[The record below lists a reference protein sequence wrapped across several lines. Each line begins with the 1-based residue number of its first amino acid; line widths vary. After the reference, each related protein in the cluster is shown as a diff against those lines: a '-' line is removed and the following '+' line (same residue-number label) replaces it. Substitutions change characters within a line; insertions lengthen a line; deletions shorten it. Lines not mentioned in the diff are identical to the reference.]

1 MPIRPELPNLEDL
14 SAAELRSLVVSLLG
28 TVAQLE
34 AKVAAL
40 SEEIARLKRLKGRP
54 NLKPSGMEK
63 GTDTPPAPSGGT
75 GRPKRRDPQ
84 PPKSARLIV
93 DEDRVVP
100 LAPQPGWR
108 FKGFK
113 FYTVQDLVVE
123 TRVVRYWRPC
133 YRTPEGRLVIAP
145 LPPEVTGHFG
155 ANLVRFLLSQHYQCR
170 VTMPLLHQQL
180 RDVGILI
187 SSGQISNL
195 LTKGHEAFHTE
206 KAAVKQAGL
215 ETARW
220 ISVDDTGARH
230 LGINGVTTQIG
241 DDRFTSFDTVAS
253 KSRLMFLMTLRGAFQ
268 DYVINPAALIYLHE
282 QDAPA
287 FLIER
292 LMAHDGRQFADEDVW
307 TDHLIALGITGA
319 KAVRL
324 ASEAAVAGSL
334 DHHGLLPDAV
344 IVSDG
349 AGQFDVLRHGLC
361 WIHAER
367 LIHRLV
373 TVTEEQ
379 RAAVA
384 LVRHLIW
391 WFYRDLKLYRTDPS
405 TRARASLKA
414 RFDRLFT
421 RTTGFA
427 ELDELLA
434 RLQVRKAELLVTLE
448 RPEVPLNTN
457 SSEQDVRDPVTIR
470 KISGGTRGEDGR
482 RCRDTFLSL
491 KKTCQKNAISF
502 WDYLGDRLGIATQT
516 IRHLPDIIRE
526 RAAYPS
532 ARAPPIF
539 GYLRIRPRSGPAA
552 PESGRPPARPPR
564 PANPSAP
571 AGSGT
576 VSGHRSGNC
585 RFQGSDNTRR
595 PAALRPGASC

>member
-1 MPIRPELPNLEDL
+1 MTIRSKDLPNLEDL
-14 SAAELRSLVVSLLG
+14 SAAELRSLAVSLLG

-40 SEEIARLKRLKGRP
+40 TEENARLKGLKGRP

-63 GTDTPPAPSGGT
+63 GTDAASAPSGGT
-75 GRPKRRDPQ
+75 GRPKRRDPR

-93 DEDRVVP
+93 DEERVVP

-113 FYTVQDLVVE
+113 FYTVQDLVIE

-133 YRTPEGRLVIAP
+133 YRTPKGRLVIAP
-145 LPPEVTGHFG
+145 LPLEVTGHFG
-155 ANLVRFLLSQHYQCR
+155 ANLGRYLLSQHYQCR
-170 VTMPLLHQQL
+170 VTMPLLQHQL
-180 RDVGILI
+180 NDLGILI
-187 SSGQISNL
+187 SAGQISNL
-195 LTKGHEAFHTE
+195 LTKGHDAFHAE
-206 KAAVKQAGL
+206 KAALKRAGL

-241 DDRFTSFDTVAS
+241 DDRFTSFDTVGA
-253 KSRLMFLMTLRGAFQ
+253 KSRLMFLMTLRGGFQ
-268 DYVINPAALIYLHE
+268 DYVINPAALLYLHE
-282 QDAPA
+282 QDAPEA
-287 FLIER
+287 LINRLIEPDDR
-292 LMAHDGRQFADEDVW
+292 VFADENAW

-324 ASEAAVAGSL
+324 ASEVAGSL
-334 DHHGLLPDAV
+334 DHHGLLKDAV

-349 AGQFDVLRHGLC
+349 AGQFDVFRHGLC

-373 TVTEEQ
+373 PVTEAQ

-391 WFYRDLKLYRTDPS
+391 WLYRDLKLYRADPS
-405 TRARASLKA
+405 SRAKAGLKA
-414 RFDRLFT
+414 RFDRLFG

-427 ELDELLA
+427 DLDAALA
-434 RLQVRKAELLVTLE
+434 RLKRRKAELLVALE

-457 SSEQDVRDPVTIR
+457 SSEQDVRDPVTLR
-470 KISGGTRGEDGR
+470 KISGGTRSEDGR

-502 WDYLGDRLGIATQT
+502 WAYLGDRLGITAHG
-516 IRHLPDIIRE
+516 IAHLPDLIRQ
-526 RAAYPS
+526 RAAPK
-532 ARAPPIF
+532 
-539 GYLRIRPRSGPAA
+539 
-552 PESGRPPARPPR
+552 
-564 PANPSAP
+564 
-571 AGSGT
+571 
-576 VSGHRSGNC
+576 
-585 RFQGSDNTRR
+585 
-595 PAALRPGASC
+595 PG

>member
-1 MPIRPELPNLEDL
+1 MPIGPELPTLEDL
-14 SAAELRSLVVSLLG
+14 CAAELRSLVVSLLG

-75 GRPKRRDPQ
+75 GRPKRRDP
-84 PPKSARLIV
+84 PKSARLIV

-133 YRTPEGRLVIAP
+133 YRTPEGKLVVAP

-180 RDVGILI
+180 QDVGILI
-187 SSGQISNL
+187 STGQISNL
-195 LTKGHEAFHTE
+195 LTQGHEAFHTE

-230 LGINGVTTQIG
+230 LGVNGVTTQVG

-268 DYVINPAALIYLHE
+268 DYVINPAALLYLHE
-282 QDAPA
+282 HDAPET
-287 FLIER
+287 LIDR
-292 LMAHDGRQFADEDVW
+292 LVEPDDRVFADEDVW

-324 ASEAAVAGSL
+324 ASEAALAGSL
-334 DHHGLLPDAV
+334 DHHGLLQDAV

-373 TVTEEQ
+373 TVTEAQ

-391 WFYRDLKLYRTDPS
+391 WLYRDLKLYRTDPS
-405 TRARASLKA
+405 ARARASLKA

-434 RLQVRKAELLVTLE
+434 RLQLRKAELLVTLE

-457 SSEQDVRDPVTIR
+457 SSERDVRDPVTIR
-470 KISGGTRGEDGR
+470 KISGGTRAEDGR

-502 WDYLGDRLGIATQT
+502 WAYLGDRLGITTHGIA
-516 IRHLPDIIRE
+516 HLPDLIRQ
-526 RAAYPS
+526 RADPK
-532 ARAPPIF
+532 
-539 GYLRIRPRSGPAA
+539 
-552 PESGRPPARPPR
+552 
-564 PANPSAP
+564 
-571 AGSGT
+571 
-576 VSGHRSGNC
+576 
-585 RFQGSDNTRR
+585 
-595 PAALRPGASC
+595 PG

>member
-1 MPIRPELPNLEDL
+1 MSIHPALPNLEDL
-14 SAAELRSLVVSLLG
+14 SAVELRSLVVSLLG

-40 SEEIARLKRLKGRP
+40 TEEIARLKRLKGRP

-63 GTDTPPAPSGGT
+63 GTDAPPAPSGGT
-75 GRPKRRDPQ
+75 GRPKRRD

-133 YRTPEGRLVIAP
+133 YRTPEGRLVVAP
-145 LPPEVTGHFG
+145 LPPEVTSHFG

-180 RDVGILI
+180 QDVGILI
-187 SSGQISNL
+187 SAGQISNL

-268 DYVINPAALIYLHE
+268 DYVINAAALLYLHE
-282 QDAPA
+282 QDAPETLINR
-287 FLIER
+287 LIEPDDR
-292 LMAHDGRQFADEDVW
+292 VFADEDVW
-307 TDHLIALGITGA
+307 TDPVIALGITGT

-334 DHHGLLPDAV
+334 DHHGLLQDAV

-391 WFYRDLKLYRTDPS
+391 WFYRDLKLYRIDPS
-405 TRARASLKA
+405 ARARASLKA
-414 RFDRLFT
+414 RFDRIFT
-421 RTTGFA
+421 RTPGFA

-434 RLQVRKAELLVTLE
+434 RLKLRKAELLVTLE
-448 RPEVPLNTN
+448 RPQVPLNTN
-457 SSEQDVRDPVTIR
+457 SSEQDVRDPVTLR
-470 KISGGTRGEDGR
+470 KISGSTRSEDGR

-502 WDYLGDRLGIATQT
+502 WAYLGDRLGITTYGIA
-516 IRHLPDIIRE
+516 HLPDLIRSPLALTKWPCEE
-526 RAAYPS
+526 RT
-532 ARAPPIF
+532 
-539 GYLRIRPRSGPAA
+539 
-552 PESGRPPARPPR
+552 
-564 PANPSAP
+564 
-571 AGSGT
+571 GS
-576 VSGHRSGNC
+576 
-585 RFQGSDNTRR
+585 
-595 PAALRPGASC
+595 L

>member
-1 MPIRPELPNLEDL
+1 MTIRPKELPNLEDL
-14 SAAELRSLVVSLLG
+14 SAAELRSLVVSLLE

-34 AKVAAL
+34 ARVAAL
-40 SEEIARLKRLKGRP
+40 TEENAQLKGLKGRP

-63 GTDTPPAPSGGT
+63 GTDPSPAASGKT
-75 GRPKRRDPQ
+75 DRPQRRPG

-100 LAPQPGWR
+100 LSPQPGWQ

-113 FYTVQDLVVE
+113 VYTVQDLVVE
-123 TRVVRYWRPC
+123 TRVVRYWRPY

-145 LPPEVTGHFG
+145 LPPEVQGHFG
-155 ANLVRFLLSQHYQCR
+155 PNLVRYLLSQHYQCR
-170 VTMPLLHQQL
+170 VTMPLLQHQL
-180 RDVGILI
+180 NDLGILI
-187 SSGQISNL
+187 SAGQISNL
-195 LTKGHEAFHTE
+195 LTKGHDAFHAE
-206 KAAVKQAGL
+206 KAALKQAGL

-268 DYVINPAALIYLHE
+268 DYVINAAALIYLHE

-287 FLIER
+287 LLIEQ
-292 LMAHDGRQFADEDVW
+292 LMAHDGRQFADEDAW

-334 DHHGLLPDAV
+334 DHHGLLQDAV

-349 AGQFDVLRHGLC
+349 AGQFDVFRHGLC
-361 WIHAER
+361 WVHAER

-373 TVTEEQ
+373 PVTEPQ

-391 WFYRDLKLYRTDPS
+391 WLYRDLKLYRADPS
-405 TRARASLKA
+405 ARAKAGLKA
-414 RFDRLFT
+414 RFDRLFG

-427 ELDELLA
+427 ELDAALA
-434 RLQVRKAELLVTLE
+434 RLKRRKAELLIALE

-457 SSEQDVRDPVTIR
+457 SSEQDVRDPVTLR
-470 KISGGTRGEDGR
+470 KISGSTRSEDGR

-491 KKTCQKNAISF
+491 KKTCQKNTISF
-502 WDYLGDRLGIATQT
+502 WAYLGDRLGITAHG
-516 IRHLPDIIRE
+516 IAPLPDLIRQ
-526 RAAYPS
+526 RAAPK
-532 ARAPPIF
+532 P
-539 GYLRIRPRSGPAA
+539 
-552 PESGRPPARPPR
+552 
-564 PANPSAP
+564 
-571 AGSGT
+571 
-576 VSGHRSGNC
+576 V
-585 RFQGSDNTRR
+585 
-595 PAALRPGASC
+595 

>member
-28 TVAQLE
+28 AVAQLE

-133 YRTPEGRLVIAP
+133 YRTPEGKLIIAP
-145 LPPEVTGHFG
+145 LPLEVTGHFG
-155 ANLVRFLLSQHYQCR
+155 ANLVRYLLSQHYQCR

-180 RDVGILI
+180 QDLGILI
-187 SSGQISNL
+187 SAGQISNL
-195 LTKGHEAFHTE
+195 LTKNHDAFHTE

-241 DDRFTSFDTVAS
+241 DDRFTSFDTVAA
-253 KSRLMFLMTLRGAFQ
+253 KSRLMFLMTLRGGFQ
-268 DYVINPAALIYLHE
+268 DYVINAAALIYLHE

-292 LMAHDGRQFADEDVW
+292 LMAHDGRQFADEDTW
-307 TDHLIALGITGA
+307 TDHLIAFGITGA

-334 DHHGLLPDAV
+334 DHHGLLQDTV

-349 AGQFDVLRHGLC
+349 AGQFDVFRHGLC

-373 TVTEEQ
+373 PVTEAQ

-391 WFYRDLKLYRTDPS
+391 WLYRDLKLYRANPS
-405 TRARASLKA
+405 AQAKAGLKA
-414 RFDRLFT
+414 RFDRLFG

-427 ELDELLA
+427 DLDAALA
-434 RLQVRKAELLVTLE
+434 RLKRRKSELLVALE

-470 KISGGTRGEDGR
+470 KISGSTRSEDGR

-502 WDYLGDRLGIATQT
+502 WAYLGDRLGITTHGIA
-516 IRHLPDIIRE
+516 HLPDLIRQ
-526 RAAYPS
+526 RAAPK
-532 ARAPPIF
+532 
-539 GYLRIRPRSGPAA
+539 
-552 PESGRPPARPPR
+552 
-564 PANPSAP
+564 
-571 AGSGT
+571 
-576 VSGHRSGNC
+576 
-585 RFQGSDNTRR
+585 
-595 PAALRPGASC
+595 PG

>member
-1 MPIRPELPNLEDL
+1 MTIRPKELPNLEDL
-14 SAAELRSLVVSLLG
+14 SAAELRSLVVSLLE

-34 AKVAAL
+34 ARVAAL
-40 SEEIARLKRLKGRP
+40 TEENAQLKGLKGRP
-54 NLKPSGMEK
+54 KLKPSGMEK
-63 GTDTPPAPSGGT
+63 GTDPSPAASGKT
-75 GRPKRRDPQ
+75 DRPQRRPG

-100 LAPQPGWR
+100 LSPQPGWQ

-113 FYTVQDLVVE
+113 VYTVQDLVVE
-123 TRVVRYWRPC
+123 TRVVRYWRPY

-145 LPPEVTGHFG
+145 LPPEVQGHFG
-155 ANLVRFLLSQHYQCR
+155 PNLVRYLLSQHYQCR
-170 VTMPLLHQQL
+170 VTMPLLQHQL
-180 RDVGILI
+180 NDLGILI
-187 SSGQISNL
+187 SAGQISNL
-195 LTKGHEAFHTE
+195 LTKGHAAFHAE

-230 LGINGVTTQIG
+230 LGSNGVTTQIG
-241 DDRFTSFDTVAS
+241 DDRFTSFDTVAA
-253 KSRLMFLMTLRGAFQ
+253 KSRLMFLMTLRGEFQ
-268 DYVINPAALIYLHE
+268 DYVINAAALIYLHE

-292 LMAHDGRQFADEDVW
+292 LMAHNGRQFADEDAW
-307 TDHLIALGITGA
+307 TDHLIAIGITGA

-334 DHHGLLPDAV
+334 DHLLQDAV

-349 AGQFDVLRHGLC
+349 AGQFDVFRHGLC

-373 TVTEEQ
+373 PVTEAQ

-391 WFYRDLKLYRTDPS
+391 WLYRDLKLYRANPS
-405 TRARASLKA
+405 ARAKASLKA
-414 RFDRLFT
+414 RFDRLFG
-421 RTTGFA
+421 RTPGFA
-427 ELDELLA
+427 DLDAALA
-434 RLQVRKAELLVTLE
+434 RLKRRKSELLVALE

-457 SSEQDVRDPVTIR
+457 SSEQDVRDPVTLR
-470 KISGGTRGEDGR
+470 KISGSTRSEDGR

-502 WDYLGDRLGIATQT
+502 WAYLGDRLGITTHGIA
-516 IRHLPDIIRE
+516 HLPDLIRQ
-526 RAAYPS
+526 RAAPK
-532 ARAPPIF
+532 
-539 GYLRIRPRSGPAA
+539 PR
-552 PESGRPPARPPR
+552 
-564 PANPSAP
+564 
-571 AGSGT
+571 
-576 VSGHRSGNC
+576 
-585 RFQGSDNTRR
+585 
-595 PAALRPGASC
+595 

>member
-1 MPIRPELPNLEDL
+1 MPIGLELPTLKDL
-14 SAAELRSLVVSLLG
+14 CAAELRSLVVSLLG

-40 SEEIARLKRLKGRP
+40 TEEIARLKRLKGRP

-93 DEDRVVP
+93 DEERVLP
-100 LAPQPGWR
+100 LSSQPGWR

-113 FYTVQDLVVE
+113 FYTVQDLVIE
-123 TRVVRYWRPC
+123 TRIVRYWRPC
-133 YRTPEGRLVIAP
+133 YRTPEGRLVVAP

-155 ANLVRFLLSQHYQCR
+155 TNLVRYLLSQHYQCR
-170 VTMPLLHQQL
+170 VTMPLLRQQL
-180 RDVGILI
+180 QDVGILI
-187 SSGQISNL
+187 SAGQISNL
-195 LTKGHEAFHTE
+195 LTKGHAAFHAE

-241 DDRFTSFDTVAS
+241 DDRFTSFDTVAA
-253 KSRLMFLMTLRGAFQ
+253 KSRLMFLMTLRGEFQ
-268 DYVINPAALIYLHE
+268 DYGINAAALIYLHE
-282 QDAPA
+282 HDAPECLIDR
-287 FLIER
+287 LIEPDDR
-292 LMAHDGRQFADEDVW
+292 VFADEDVW

-334 DHHGLLPDAV
+334 DHHGLLQDAV

-405 TRARASLKA
+405 ARARASLKA
-414 RFDRLFT
+414 RFDRIFT

-434 RLQVRKAELLVTLE
+434 RLKLRKAELLVTLE

-457 SSEQDVRDPVTIR
+457 SSERDVRDPVTLR
-470 KISGGTRGEDGR
+470 KISGGTRAEDGR
-482 RCRDTFLSL
+482 RCRDTFLSI

-502 WDYLGDRLGIATQT
+502 WDYLGDRLGIATKT

-526 RAAYPS
+526 RAAYP
-532 ARAPPIF
+532 
-539 GYLRIRPRSGPAA
+539 PA
-552 PESGRPPARPPR
+552 
-564 PANPSAP
+564 
-571 AGSGT
+571 
-576 VSGHRSGNC
+576 
-585 RFQGSDNTRR
+585 
-595 PAALRPGASC
+595 

>member
-1 MPIRPELPNLEDL
+1 MTIRPALPNLEDL
-14 SAAELRSLVVSLLG
+14 SVAELRSLVVSLLES
-28 TVAQLE
+28 VAQLE

-40 SEEIARLKRLKGRP
+40 TEENARLKGLKGRP

-63 GTDTPPAPSGGT
+63 GTDPSPPPPGKAGQ
-75 GRPKRRDPQ
+75 RQKRRDPR

-123 TRVVRYWRPC
+123 TRIVRYWRPC
-133 YRTPEGRLVIAP
+133 YRTPEGKLVIAP
-145 LPPEVTGHFG
+145 LPPEVTGHFA
-155 ANLVRFLLSQHYQCR
+155 ANLVRSLLSQHYQCR

-180 RDVGILI
+180 QDLGILI
-187 SSGQISNL
+187 SAGQISNL
-195 LTKGHEAFHTE
+195 LTKGHEAFHSE

-215 ETARW
+215 ETACW

-230 LGINGVTTQIG
+230 LGVNGVTTQIG

-253 KSRLMFLMTLRGAFQ
+253 KSRLMFLMTLRGGFQ
-268 DYVINPAALIYLHE
+268 DYVINAAALIYRHE

-292 LMAHDGRQFADEDVW
+292 LMAHDDRVFADEDAW
-307 TDHLIALGITGA
+307 TDHLIAFGITGA

-334 DHHGLLPDAV
+334 DHHGLLQDAV

-349 AGQFDVLRHGLC
+349 AGQFDVFRHGLC

-405 TRARASLKA
+405 ARARASLKA
-414 RFDRLFT
+414 RFDRIFT

-434 RLQVRKAELLVTLE
+434 RLKLRKAELLVALE

-457 SSEQDVRDPVTIR
+457 SSEQDVRDPVTLR
-470 KISGGTRGEDGR
+470 KISGSTRSEDGR

-502 WDYLGDRLGIATQT
+502 AYLGDRLGITAHG
-516 IRHLPDIIRE
+516 I
-526 RAAYPS
+526 
-532 ARAPPIF
+532 
-539 GYLRIRPRSGPAA
+539 
-552 PESGRPPARPPR
+552 
-564 PANPSAP
+564 
-571 AGSGT
+571 
-576 VSGHRSGNC
+576 
-585 RFQGSDNTRR
+585 
-595 PAALRPGASC
+595 

>member
-1 MPIRPELPNLEDL
+1 MTIRPALPNLEDL
-14 SAAELRSLVVSLLG
+14 SVAELRSLVVSLLES
-28 TVAQLE
+28 VAQLE

-40 SEEIARLKRLKGRP
+40 TEENARLKGLKGRP
-54 NLKPSGMEK
+54 TLKPSGMEK
-63 GTDTPPAPSGGT
+63 GTDPSSPPSGKA
-75 GRPKRRDPQ
+75 GRRQRRREPRRS
-84 PPKSARLIV
+84 KSARLIV

-133 YRTPEGRLVIAP
+133 YRTPEGKLIIAP

-155 ANLVRFLLSQHYQCR
+155 ANLVRYLLSQHYQCR

-180 RDVGILI
+180 QDLGILI
-187 SSGQISNL
+187 SAGQISNL
-195 LTKGHEAFHTE
+195 LTKGHDAFHAE

-282 QDAPA
+282 HDAPETLIDR
-287 FLIER
+287 LIEPDDR
-292 LMAHDGRQFADEDVW
+292 VFADEDVW

-334 DHHGLLPDAV
+334 DHHGLLQDAV

-405 TRARASLKA
+405 ARARASLKA
-414 RFDRLFT
+414 RFDRIFT

-434 RLQVRKAELLVTLE
+434 RLKLRKAELLVTLE

-457 SSEQDVRDPVTIR
+457 SSERDVRDPVTLR
-470 KISGGTRGEDGR
+470 KISGGTRAEDGR
-482 RCRDTFLSL
+482 RCRDTFLSI

-502 WDYLGDRLGIATQT
+502 WDYLGDRLGIATKT

-526 RAAYPS
+526 RAAYP
-532 ARAPPIF
+532 
-539 GYLRIRPRSGPAA
+539 PA
-552 PESGRPPARPPR
+552 
-564 PANPSAP
+564 
-571 AGSGT
+571 
-576 VSGHRSGNC
+576 
-585 RFQGSDNTRR
+585 
-595 PAALRPGASC
+595 